1 MDEVPL
7 TFGVPANRTVAVKVA
22 KTVAVRMVAVRTV
35 AVRTVAVRTSGHE
48 KTHFTVAVACLQ
60 MGESYRL

>member
-1 MDEVPL
+1 MDEVPV
-7 TFGVPANRTVAVKVA
+7 TFDVPANRTVAVKVA
-22 KTVAVRMVAVRTV
+22 KTVAVRMV